1 MRRVQSP
8 DGRIE
13 FRIFVA
19 QPREQSLTRPAYQ
32 VLYRGK
38 ILIDTSFL
46 GLEITDQ
53 EPILGENAGLTTSSS
68 RPGGSYNSL
77 TVEYLQN
84 GSLGRRLNVE
94 VRVSDNG
101 IAFRYS
107 IPFSTPL
114 ADLSIDDEDTE
125 FALPHNPKAPL
136 TLPFVVEEPGA
147 GWVEIA
153 EVPEA
158 KFPRVSLIE
167 AEGSVLVTQLA
178 SRYEGKTPFTCPWRV
193 ILIGADKESVGQ
205 TGVIGELTETPGS
218 K

>member
-1 MRRVQSP
+1 MRGVESP

-13 FRIFVA
+13 FRIFVT

-53 EPILGENAGLTTSSS
+53 EPILGENTGLTTSSS
-68 RPGGSYNSL
+68 RAGASYNSL

-101 IAFRYS
+101 IAFRYV

-136 TLPFVVEEPGA
+136 ALPFVLEEPGA
-147 GWVEIA
+147 GWVEIT

-158 KFPRVSLIE
+158 KFPRVSLIQTD
-167 AEGSVLVTQLA
+167 GSALVTQLA
-178 SRYEGKTPFTCPWRV
+178 SRYQGKTPFTCPWRV
-193 ILIGADKESVGQ
+193 ILIGPDKDRLGQADLVR
-205 TGVIGELTETPGS
+205 ELTR
-218 K
+218 